1 MFIDVRMC
9 PVTTSKCHILLP
21 LMVKPVSL
29 LSFID
34 ISLIKLHCL
43 NILHSLLFHYLTLNV
58 SCHTAVNQERIFC
71 SNHDLVF
78 PEKNSLFMSA
88 FCELFNIFRSM
99 QEVQLDKNVR
109 LLDSPG
115 IVMATGDETSAHTI
129 LRNAVKVEQI
139 EDPAAPVEIILSRC
153 RKDQMMMQ
161 YKVIIIE
168 VCKLLHILVI

>member
-1 MFIDVRMC
+1 
-9 PVTTSKCHILLP
+9 
-21 LMVKPVSL
+21 
-29 LSFID
+29 
-34 ISLIKLHCL
+34 
-43 NILHSLLFHYLTLNV
+43 
-58 SCHTAVNQERIFC
+58 
-71 SNHDLVF
+71 
-78 PEKNSLFMSA
+78 MSA
-88 FCELFNIFRSM
+88 FCQLYNVCRSM

-161 YKVIIIE
+161 YKVRFFTSIGYTQGASAE
-168 VCKLLHILVI
+168 HNKTEFSVLKKY